1 MESNYK
7 VECPKYLIECD
18 IESCPRYLVQSVVD
32 IDEETS
38 ELTASGFCHE
48 RGIKYFSGIESG
60 KITEKTITERHKELR
75 TKGYCEF
82 NGYEVHRS
90 IFIEPGE
97 YIKINSH
104 KFSFTAGK
112 SWEIYTRF
120 FRSIKAG
127 EDNTEKHFPVPLTT
141 NDVNQLKDDA
151 YALFDKYIERQPAAK
166 KVRNKQY
173 ESFARFKIELL

>member
-1 MESNYK
+1 MKPYK
-7 VECPKYLIECD
+7 YDSAVCPCGCGNVYEVLLRKIKGE
-18 IESCPRYLVQSVVD
+18 LVSVVRCSKTRQYYPLD
-32 IDEETS
+32 VNEKNDVTS
-38 ELTASGFCHE
+38 QTM
-48 RGIKYFSGIESG
+48 
-60 KITEKTITERHKELR
+60 R

-82 NGYEVHRS
+82 KGYEVHRS

-97 YIKINSH
+97 YIKINGH

-173 ESFARFKIELL
+173 EPFARFKIELL